1 MFYTKSMQAFFI
13 PPFKSTTETTDR
25 MGWLVLLRWI
35 MVLGQAA
42 IIGVGTQLLFI
53 PAPLA
58 PWMLLSTFILGCI
71 NAAVCRS
78 LYTPLKEEWRALQ
91 LLGILLLDIVQFLML
106 MAMTQGLQNPFYPL
120 IFVYVTLSAVLLPI
134 SYGWS
139 YLTVVGAGVYVMNP
153 VLYVFNAQ
161 GTYVRT
167 SALVSWAIQMF
178 VIIANWAIA
187 AAVARHRLRY
197 QKRWEQLQHQ
207 QLQLQKVHLLGAL
220 GAGVAHEFAS
230 PLNTLRLRLDRLL
243 RKVPEPLISDVEAA
257 RKALLQSEER
267 LQALAALPTRNDLG
281 NMTPLSPQQI
291 LLPLW
296 ESYVQT
302 HSRIRWKLNN
312 HWPDNLM
319 LAVPPLLLQH
329 TLTNLVNNALK
340 ALSDVQTPVIEM
352 HLYCDKNCC
361 YLKVIDNGPGWPS
374 VILEHL
380 GEPFLTTHKEGT
392 GLGLYTVFMLAQ
404 SMAGEF
410 RLSSSLPQGASAE
423 LCLPLHP

>member
-1 MFYTKSMQAFFI
+1 MQQFFI
-13 PPFKSTTETTDR
+13 PPFTSTGETADR
-25 MGWLVLLRWI
+25 LGWLVLLRWL
-35 MVLGQAA
+35 MVLGQMA
-42 IIGVGTQLLFI
+42 IIGLGTQLLFI
-53 PAPLA
+53 PLRLA
-58 PWMLLSTFILGCI
+58 PWMLLSAFILGGV
-71 NAAVCRS
+71 NAFTCKS
-78 LYTPLKEEWRALQ
+78 LYAPSKDEWRELG
-91 LLGILLLDIVQFLML
+91 LLGILLLDIVQFLLL
-106 MAMTQGLQNPFYPL
+106 MAITQGLQNPFYPL

-139 YLTVVGAGVYVMNP
+139 YLAVVGAGIYVMNP
-153 VLYVFNAQ
+153 VVYVFNEQ

-167 SALVSWAIQMF
+167 SALVSWGIQMF
-178 VIIANWAIA
+178 VIIANWGIA

-243 RKVPEPLISDVEAA
+243 RKVPESLLSDVEAA
-257 RKALLQSEER
+257 RKALSQSEER
-267 LQALAALPTRNDLG
+267 LQSLAALPTRADLASI
-281 NMTPLSPQQI
+281 TPLAPQQI
-291 LLPLW
+291 VLPLW
-296 ESYVQT
+296 ESYQKKHPHIQWILEDT
-302 HSRIRWKLNN
+302 
-312 HWPDNLM
+312 WPETLV

-329 TLTNLVNNALK
+329 TLINLINNALK
-340 ALSDVQTPVIEM
+340 ALSAVDNPQIHM
-352 HLYCDKNCC
+352 ALRSDKSHC
-361 YLKVIDNGPGWPS
+361 YLKITDNGPGWPQ

-410 RLSSSLPQGASAE
+410 KLSSSFPHGASAE
-423 LCLPLHP
+423 LCLPLPR